1 MNRRIKIIF
10 ASVLIGTAAAAFAQT
25 GTDAAS
31 IVDKSR
37 NRIDADTISTRSAMT
52 IKAKNGST
60 TDRVMDQYSKDGPKG
75 KRIVIVFQS
84 PAAVAG
90 TRFLTMENPGSAD
103 DRRIFLP
110 SLGKVR
116 RMDASEGS
124 GSFIGTDFSY
134 DDIASAT
141 RSADLDR
148 HTLVR
153 EESLNGK
160 ACYVIESVP
169 KDSSY
174 QYSKM
179 IQWIDKGNLVNH
191 KIQLYDKK
199 GAHVKTLEILELKDV
214 QGRLSPMVTKMST
227 LAAGTSTTITVDRL
241 EYNSNVPEGV
251 FTNKY
256 LETGRP

>member
-1 MNRRIKIIF
+1 MNRKIKIIF
-10 ASVLIGTAAAAFAQT
+10 AGILLGTAATAFAQT
-25 GTDAAS
+25 DAAT

-37 NRIDADTISTRSAMT
+37 NRIDADTISTRSTMT
-52 IKAKNGST
+52 IKAKNGSA
-60 TDRVMDQYSKDGPKG
+60 TDRVMDQYSKDKPNGD
-75 KRIVIVFQS
+75 KRIIIVFQS

-90 TRFLTMENPGSAD
+90 TRFLTMENTGSAD

-134 DDIASAT
+134 DDIASVS
-141 RSADLDR
+141 RNADLDR
-148 HTLVR
+148 HTLAR
-153 EESLNGK
+153 EETLNGK
-160 ACYVIESVP
+160 ACYVIESIP

-179 IQWIDKGNLVNH
+179 IQWIDKDNLVNY
-191 KIQLYDKK
+191 KIELYDKR
-199 GAHVKTLEILELKDV
+199 GTHVKTLEILELKDV

-227 LAAGTSTTITVDRL
+227 LAAGTSTIITVNRL

-256 LETGRP
+256 LETGKP